1 MYAPIVL
8 FAFNRLEPLKRCVAS
23 LLQNSEAAESD
34 LIVFVDG
41 PRAHKDGESEKVMA
55 VREYVKTIAGFKSLE
70 THFSKENKGLGP
82 SIIAGVTDVIS
93 RYGKV
98 IVIEDDLIVSRNMLA
113 YVNQGLDKYENSPEV
128 FSVCAYS
135 NRVKTPNG
143 YAYDAYFA
151 PRSSSWGWA
160 TWEDR
165 WMSCDWE
172 LRDWEAVV
180 QNAKAF
186 NRWGGS
192 DCFGM
197 LKGWK
202 EGRNKSWAIRF
213 CYSQF
218 VQDGVSLFPT
228 VSKIDN
234 EGFDGTGTN
243 CHTYSRFRFDFDEGG
258 NKDFCFPNVEVRSRS
273 LIRQSL
279 WYNSIPLRAYSKLRY
294 MLDDLKNK
302 YQNNTQVIMS
312 KQITPPQ
319 TRIVSVWTVNAF
331 RTEGECVTCC
341 RMAA

>member
-1 MYAPIVL
+1 MYAPIVV
-8 FAFNRLEPLKRCVAS
+8 FAFNRLEPLKACVAS
-23 LLQNSEAAESD
+23 LLANTEAVESD

-41 PRAHKDGESEKVMA
+41 PRASKEGESEKVEA
-55 VREYVKTIAGFKSLE
+55 VRQFVRGISGFRSLE
-70 THFSKENKGLGP
+70 KHFSKENKGLGP

-218 VQDGVSLFPT
+218 VQNKLSLFPL

-234 EGFDGTGTN
+234 EGFDGNGTN
-243 CHTYSRFRFDFDEGG
+243 CTVYNRFKFDFDESDTKKFRMPGSFDV
-258 NKDFCFPNVEVRSRS
+258 NLQLLKEAMKYHTIATRIHSKLMNM
-273 LIRQSL
+273 
-279 WYNSIPLRAYSKLRY
+279 YYSKF
-294 MLDDLKNK
+294 KK
-302 YQNNTQVIMS
+302 
-312 KQITPPQ
+312 
-319 TRIVSVWTVNAF
+319 
-331 RTEGECVTCC
+331 
-341 RMAA
+341 

>member
-1 MYAPIVL
+1 MYAPIVV
-8 FAFNRLEPLKRCVAS
+8 FAFNRLEPLRACVAS
-23 LLQNSEAAESD
+23 LLANAEASESD

-41 PRAHKDGESEKVMA
+41 PRASKEGESEKVEA
-55 VREYVKTIAGFKSLE
+55 VRQFVRDISGFRSLE
-70 THFSKENKGLGP
+70 KHFSKENRGLGP

-98 IVIEDDLIVSRNMLA
+98 IVIEDDLIASRNMLA
-113 YVNQGLDKYENSPEV
+113 YVNQGLDKYEKNPEV

-160 TWEDR
+160 TWGDR

-172 LRDWEAVV
+172 LKDWEAVV

-218 VQDGVSLFPT
+218 VQHKLSLFPL

-234 EGFDGTGTN
+234 EGFDGNGTN
-243 CHTYSRFRFDFDEGG
+243 CTVYNRFKFDFDESDTKKFRMPESFDV
-258 NKDFCFPNVEVRSRS
+258 NLQLLKEAMKYHMIVTRIHSKLMN
-273 LIRQSL
+273 I
-279 WYNSIPLRAYSKLRY
+279 YYSKF
-294 MLDDLKNK
+294 KK
-302 YQNNTQVIMS
+302 
-312 KQITPPQ
+312 
-319 TRIVSVWTVNAF
+319 
-331 RTEGECVTCC
+331 
-341 RMAA
+341 